1 MTINPLRDIV
11 EYTTKYDQNVHD
23 HIEDKHREL
32 DELSHKLSN
41 DAKLLRNLRQHQDTK
56 KIVDLTPMKDQIE
69 QFKVQFEEIQ
79 NSLQDGLKSSF
90 DFRKI
95 VLGKMDVETLQELID
110 EVEHSKTYLQNRVQ
124 PTIMEIEAKIQL
136 MKLLTEICKH
146 MISQQNDSIK
156 NWISRG
162 SR

>member
-1 MTINPLRDIV
+1 MTINLLRDIV
-11 EYTTKYDQNVHD
+11 EYATAYDQNVRD

-41 DAKLLRNLRQHQDTK
+41 DAKLLRKLRQHQDTK

-79 NSLQDGLKSSF
+79 NSLQNGLKSSF
-90 DFRKI
+90 DFGKI
-95 VLGKMDVETLQELID
+95 DLGKMDVETLQELIE
-110 EVEHSKTYLQNRVQ
+110 EVEASKTYLQNRVQ
-124 PTIMEIEAKIQL
+124 PTIMEIETKIQL
-136 MKLLTEICKH
+136 MKLLTEITKH

-156 NWISRG
+156 NWINRVSR
-162 SR
+162 

>member
-11 EYTTKYDQNVHD
+11 EYAVQYDQNVHD
-23 HIEDKHREL
+23 HIQDKHREL

-41 DAKLLRNLRQHQDTK
+41 DAKLLRKLRQHQDTK
-56 KIVDLTPMKDQIE
+56 KTIDLSPIKDEIE
-69 QFKVQFEEIQ
+69 QFKIQFLETQ
-79 NSLQDGLKSSF
+79 NSLQEGLKSSF
-90 DFRKI
+90 DFEKI
-95 VLGKMDVETLQELID
+95 DLGKMNADTLQDLIE
-110 EVEHSKTYLQNRVQ
+110 EVEASKTYLQNRVQ

-136 MKLLTEICKH
+136 MKLLTEISKH